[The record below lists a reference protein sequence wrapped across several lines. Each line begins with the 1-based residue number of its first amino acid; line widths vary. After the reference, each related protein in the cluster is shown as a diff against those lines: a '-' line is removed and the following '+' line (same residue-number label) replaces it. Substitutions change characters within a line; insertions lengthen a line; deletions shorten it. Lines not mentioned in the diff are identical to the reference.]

1 MPVTVCMRTNRS
13 SPGVYNTLSSISS
26 AEILQDKIET
36 QEGYSGPAQ
45 EDVRILRAVKIII
58 KGGKE
63 EPIRTHWLV
72 CVHMHISGKVP
83 TSAAQSSRSHRDSGL
98 SCWQRPEA
106 GVESP

>member
-45 EDVRILRAVKIII
+45 EDVRILRAVKNNR
-58 KGGKE
+58 KREG
-63 EPIRTHWLV
+63 RTHQDPLANV
-72 CVHMHISGKVP
+72 CAYEWKCTTDLRRSIQP
-83 TSAAQSSRSHRDSGL
+83 ITSRLRPIVLAASKSRR
-98 SCWQRPEA
+98 
-106 GVESP
+106 